1 MCSQLDLWLD
11 PTCGFA
17 RCRPYGVF
25 CLCHVDVALRPMK
38 IPKFEVVWLVVD
50 LLCLPRVFC
59 RVLALAVCQPLA
71 VVLGLIRVV
80 LSHGSLTLSFH
91 SRATLLT
98 PRTPLNREGAWCCD
112 FARAGFRQ
120 DIGYFPIKGVVIPP
134 FITKASFC

>member
-11 PTCGFA
+11 PACGFA

-80 LSHGSLTLSFH
+80 QFHGSPSLFILG
-91 SRATLLT
+91 L
-98 PRTPLNREGAWCCD
+98 
-112 FARAGFRQ
+112 
-120 DIGYFPIKGVVIPP
+120 P
-134 FITKASFC
+134 F